1 MDSRGHKDSGT
12 ELLKKGKLP
21 AALEAFAEEV
31 LTNPEASK
39 KLESIARDRLQR
51 SARVLDD
58 FGPMTPSLV

>member
-1 MDSRGHKDSGT
+1 MQWDDGRASPV
-12 ELLKKGKLP
+12 KLRVIF
-21 AALEAFAEEV
+21 ALEAFAEEV